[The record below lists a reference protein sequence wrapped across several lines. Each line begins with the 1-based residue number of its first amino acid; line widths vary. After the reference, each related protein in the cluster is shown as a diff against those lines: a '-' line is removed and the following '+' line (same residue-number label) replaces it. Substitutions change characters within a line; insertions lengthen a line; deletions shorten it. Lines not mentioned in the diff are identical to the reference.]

1 MSQATFP
8 YVELSG
14 NYKFNDN
21 WSAFAM
27 GRIDRLPNEVKDSP
41 MVNKSVSAIVWSG
54 VTYTF

>member
-1 MSQATFP
+1 
-8 YVELSG
+8 
-14 NYKFNDN
+14 
-21 WSAFAM
+21 M